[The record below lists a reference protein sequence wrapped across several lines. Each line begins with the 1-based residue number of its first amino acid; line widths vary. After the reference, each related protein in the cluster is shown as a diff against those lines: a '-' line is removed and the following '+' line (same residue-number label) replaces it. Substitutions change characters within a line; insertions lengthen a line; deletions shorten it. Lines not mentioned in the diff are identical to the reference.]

1 MSTAWDFLDEY
12 RGDIFNSEWPTLPQL
27 FDISVKRYADN
38 RCFTVY
44 DPDESMMTYREAREK
59 IGEIA
64 AYLAE
69 KGISAGDKVALTG
82 KNSPEWALAYLGI
95 LYAGG
100 VVVPIDYQLS
110 SERVIHLVAYS
121 DSKLLFCDKEKWE
134 DMDEK
139 AMGLLEKIALFPED
153 PSYIKNKKGSRP
165 FEESVKAQPADTD
178 LAAILF
184 TSGTTGN
191 EKGVMLT
198 HTNLVSDCFLAQAH
212 MPLYPTDVFYALLP
226 IHHSY
231 TMLAVFLESIS
242 VGAELVFAKKLAINK
257 ILSDLKKAK
266 VTMFLGI
273 PLLFNKILKGILAGI
288 RKKGL
293 AVYLLLSA
301 MMGISGFLKKRLGM
315 NVGKKWFKTV
325 LEKASLSSIRVCI
338 CGGGPLASSVF
349 KKYNQLGLDFV
360 QGYGLTE
367 TSPIIN
373 LNPTDA
379 YRESSVGK
387 VLPQTEEKVLNPGP
401 DGVGEIA
408 VRGPMV
414 MQGYYKNEKATQAVM
429 LGEGWFNTEDLGY
442 LDRDNYLYLTG
453 RKKNMIVTEGGKNV
467 YPEPIEDEFQLY
479 DEIDQIMIRGYMM
492 DEAAKVE
499 GIEAVIFASEDYFQD
514 AAEEVI
520 KERMNDII
528 REVNSR
534 LLPYQRISKITLVK
548 EAMEMSSTK
557 KIKRHTVD

>member
-1 MSTAWDFLDEY
+1 MNKPWDFLDEY
-12 RGDIFNSEWPTLPQL
+12 RGSVFTSQWPTLPEMFQ
-27 FDISVKRYADN
+27 ISVKRYPDN

-44 DPDESMMTYREAREK
+44 DPDESMLTYTQAETKINDIAR
-59 IGEIA
+59 
-64 AYLAE
+64 YLTE
-69 KGISAGDKVALTG
+69 KGIKKGDKIALTG
-82 KNSPEWALAYLGI
+82 KNSPEWALSYLGI
-95 LYAGG
+95 LFCGA
-100 VVVPIDYQLS
+100 VVVPIDYQLTS
-110 SERVIHLVAYS
+110 DKVSHLIEYS
-121 DSKLLFCDKEKWE
+121 DAKILFCDKEKWA
-134 DMDEK
+134 DFDAK
-139 AMGLLEKIALFPED
+139 SLDLLEKIALFPSEKPYVMD
-153 PSYIKNKKGSRP
+153 LKPQK
-165 FEESVKAQPADTD
+165 EVTLEKAEAKD

-198 HTNLVSDCFLAQAH
+198 HENLVSDCYLAQAH
-212 MPLYPTDVFYALLP
+212 MQLYPTDVFYALLP

-257 ILSDLKKAK
+257 ILSDLKTAR

-273 PLLFNKILKGILAGI
+273 PMLFNKILKGILAGI

-301 MMGISGFLKKRLGM
+301 MMGISGFLKKVLGI

-325 LEKASLSSIRVCI
+325 LEKASLASIRVCI

-349 KKYNQLGLDFV
+349 KKYNQLGINFV
-360 QGYGLTE
+360 RGYGLTE

-373 LNPTDA
+373 LNPMDA
-379 YRESSVGK
+379 YREASVGK
-387 VLPQTEEKVLNPGP
+387 VLPQTEEKVINPGP

-414 MQGYYKNEKATQAVM
+414 MQGYYKNPKATEEVM
-429 LGEGWFNTEDLGY
+429 LGDGWFNTEDLGY
-442 LDRDNYLYLTG
+442 LDKDNYLYLTG

-479 DEIDQIMIRGYMM
+479 DEVEQVLIRGYMA
-492 DEAAKVE
+492 DAVNKIE
-499 GIEAVIFASEDYFQD
+499 GIEAVIYPTEEHFKD
-514 AAEEVI
+514 AADGVVI
-520 KERMNDII
+520 DRLNEIV
-528 REVNSR
+528 REVNGR
-534 LLPYQRISKITLVK
+534 LLPYQRISKVTRIK